1 MRSILSRLILCIT
14 VPLVAFGLR
23 SWSIADDD
31 KIDFNSQIRPLLAK
45 HCYACHGSDVAEGG
59 VRFDQRDSVIKE
71 ADSGVTPI
79 VPGDADASELLRRI
93 TSHDESDQ
101 MPPEGDRLNDQTVAV
116 LKRWI
121 QQGAEYSQHWSFQP
135 IHDPEIP
142 TITNTSAIVRN
153 PIDAFVLDRLQ
164 RKGLAS
170 NASADPRALL
180 RRLYYG
186 TTGLPPTVA
195 DVEAFARSSTNG
207 EAQFDIE
214 YEQQV
219 DRLLSDPGFGQRWGR
234 HWLDLVR
241 YAETNSFERDGNKPN
256 AWRYRD
262 YVVSSLNDD
271 KPYDQFVR
279 EQLAGD
285 ELDNVTQESLIATGY
300 YRLGIWDDE
309 PADPDQALYD
319 GYDDLVTVTG
329 QGLLGLTL
337 NCARCHDHKIDPIKQ
352 RDYYSMVAFFRD
364 VKPYGERSDEVSNS
378 QIDLAP
384 EQTAEEKRQLRDK
397 INELKSKKYEL
408 EQEAVQKMDAPDQ
421 RATEGPERE
430 TVLVRLLDRFMPEE
444 RKPEYEGLK
453 KRIDA
458 MARKLNAFPPSE
470 AALGLATC
478 EATPPQT
485 HVLMRGSP
493 QAPGDVVEPEFI
505 SLLNQQAAL
514 TPNIQP
520 REKSAGRRRALADWI
535 VSENNWLAAR
545 VIVNRVWQHHF
556 GRGIV
561 RSSNNFG
568 QLGDMPTHPEL
579 LDYLAVELMR
589 HDWNLKPIHRMILTS
604 QTYRLSS
611 ADQTEC
617 LSVDPRNDLFWR
629 FDPRRLSAEELRDS
643 MLAVT
648 GQLNAE
654 VGGPSVYPD
663 VSDEVKAGQS
673 NPGKGWEE
681 STDADKARRSVYIFI
696 KRSLI
701 PPELSVFDF
710 PETDGTCEARF
721 LTTQAA
727 QSLNLL
733 NGLFSRKCADVLAAE
748 TWRAD
753 DRDLLAAENEALL
766 YEMVDAAIASA
777 YQRSSHANDYKLA
790 VDLLHKLKD
799 KHHIENAAAWKMYAL
814 VLLNTNEFLYLD

>member
-1 MRSILSRLILCIT
+1 MRSLTSCLIVCSTI
-14 VPLVAFGLR
+14 VSVVHGLQ
-23 SWSIADDD
+23 SCCAAED

-59 VRFDQRDSVIKE
+59 VRFDQRESVIKE
-71 ADSGVTPI
+71 ADSGNTPI
-79 VPGDADASELLRRI
+79 VPGDIDTSELLRRI
-93 TSHDESDQ
+93 SSADESER
-101 MPPEGDRLNDQTVAV
+101 MPPEGDRLKEDSVAI

-121 QQGAEYSQHWSFQP
+121 EQGAEYSKHWSFQP
-135 IHDPEIP
+135 ISDPEIP
-142 TITNTSAIVRN
+142 LVADASATIRN
-153 PIDAFVLDRLQ
+153 PIDAFVFSKLQ
-164 RKGLAS
+164 RKGLAP
-170 NASADPRALL
+170 NASADSRTLL

-186 TTGLPPTVA
+186 TIGLPPTA
-195 DVEAFARSSTNG
+195 SDVDAFAESANRG
-207 EAQFDIE
+207 DAEFDIE
-214 YEQQV
+214 YELQV
-219 DRLLSDPGFGQRWGR
+219 DRMLSDPGLGQRWGR

-262 YVVSSLNDD
+262 YVVASFNDD

-285 ELDNVTQESLIATGY
+285 ELDLVTRDTLIATGY

-309 PADPDQALYD
+309 PADPEQAIFD

-329 QGLLGLTL
+329 QGFLGLTL

-364 VKPYGERSDEVSNS
+364 VTPYGYRSDEVTNS

-384 EQTAEEKRQLRDK
+384 NQTAERKRQITEG
-397 INELKSKKYEL
+397 INELNKKKYAI

-430 TVLVRLLDRFMPEE
+430 TVLVRLLDRFMPQE
-444 RKPEYEGLK
+444 RKPEYQDVK
-453 KRIDA
+453 ARIDA
-458 MARKLNAFPPSE
+458 LNRQLNSLPPSDG
-470 AALGLATC
+470 ALGLATC
-478 EATPPQT
+478 EVTPPQT
-485 HVLMRGSP
+485 HILLRGSP
-493 QAPGDVVEPEFI
+493 HAPGDVVNPEFI
-505 SLLNQQAAL
+505 SLLNEQAGL
-514 TPNIQP
+514 TPDIKP
-520 REKSAGRRRALADWI
+520 REKSSGRRRALADWI
-535 VSENNWLAAR
+535 VSENNWLTAR

-579 LDYLAVELMR
+579 LDYLAMELMR

-611 ADQTEC
+611 ADQAMG

-643 MLAVT
+643 MLAIT
-648 GQLNAE
+648 GQLNAQI
-654 VGGPSVYPD
+654 GGPSFFPD

-673 NPGKGWEE
+673 VPGKGWEE
-681 STDADKARRSVYIFI
+681 SSDSEKARRSIYIFI

-733 NGLFSRKCADVLAAE
+733 NGRFSRQCADILAAKTWAAGDRDVLAP
-748 TWRAD
+748 
-753 DRDLLAAENEALL
+753 ENEMLL
-766 YEMVDAAIASA
+766 HQMIGQAVELA
-777 YQRSSHANDYKLA
+777 YQRPSTANDYSVA
-790 VDLLHKLKD
+790 VTLLQKLKN
-799 KHHIENAAAWKMYAL
+799 KHQIERGAAWKMYAL